1 MAKIIFSERVTQHG
15 MVMNHAWRK
24 MGAVE
29 VRGYR
34 LGTIANATCR
44 MWRLNT
50 QALQSLQ
57 VTLWSWQINQWDAGK
72 QMSKCSID
80 LKATAL
86 DRSFH
91 HRKTAMPDIKSLK
104 QWIKIAHK
112 SIHVCVFQS
121 WLPWRTEAACLWY
134 VSLICGKTWVWI
146 NCQVNIQ

>member
-15 MVMNHAWRK
+15 MVMNHVWRN

-80 LKATAL
+80 WFKGHCFRPVILPPKN
-86 DRSFH
+86 
-91 HRKTAMPDIKSLK
+91 AMPDLKSYLDTMNKNSSQKRSCFSVLTSLK
-104 QWIKIAHK
+104 KW
-112 SIHVCVFQS
+112 SYLSLVC
-121 WLPWRTEAACLWY
+121 
-134 VSLICGKTWVWI
+134 
-146 NCQVNIQ
+146 